1 MATIEDV
8 SATLDYVTSEGGVG
22 DGFFSTVIINTP
34 NVERYKSTL
43 RALNFDNGDPNF
55 EPDNHGV
62 VSTMFNT
69 SDGLMGVLVSY
80 QGDKPVKATDE
91 ESEPVSDFIE

>member
-8 SATLDYVTSEGGVG
+8 SATLDYVTSPSAVE

-34 NVERYKSTL
+34 SVDRYESTL
-43 RALNFDNGDPNF
+43 RALNFDGDLNV

-80 QGDKPVKATDE
+80 QDDKPVKATDE
-91 ESEPVSDFIE
+91 EPEPASDFVE